1 VVFFSVLEVSVFLLL
16 DLDLDLVVFVLVGF
30 LVVSSAANIDVAP
43 SIRDKPRNIAAIF
56 FM

>member
-1 VVFFSVLEVSVFLLL
+1 VDFLQVLVVPLLVLV
-16 DLDLDLVVFVLVGF
+16 LDLDLVVFVLVVV